1 MYKYALVERG
11 RHRKEGIITTSMS
24 IHSSSV
30 LSITRVNSAIRDLLA
45 FIFDL
50 SPLDLEVLLF
60 LIKINP
66 KSSTLEELSEKADR
80 DKTTVFRSL
89 QKLANQ
95 RIVSK
100 ETKTLKERGYYHVY
114 ASMDKES
121 FKTEVEKRIT
131 DLKKSLDRLLKNFEV
146 DLDTALQSS

>member
-1 MYKYALVERG
+1 M
-11 RHRKEGIITTSMS
+11 
-24 IHSSSV
+24 
-30 LSITRVNSAIRDLLA
+30 
-45 FIFDL
+45 
-50 SPLDLEVLLF
+50 
-60 LIKINP
+60 
-66 KSSTLEELSEKADR
+66 SEKADR
-80 DKTTVFRSL
+80 DKSTTFRSL

>member
-11 RHRKEGIITTSMS
+11 RHKKEDIITNMS

-45 FIFDL
+45 FLFDL

-66 KSSTLEELSEKADR
+66 ESSTLEELSEKVDR
-80 DKTTVFRSL
+80 DKNTVFRSL

-100 ETKTLKERGYYHVY
+100 ETRTLKERGYYHVY